1 MRTITIG
8 SNRIYGLSEELKRQI
23 EETITV
29 FNLAVYSSYNLHHLK
44 ETNSEEFRS
53 IYGTKSLHMIL
64 KDKYGLDDYYTN
76 SATQL
81 AKGKLSSQK
90 QLQKEYIKDKEASL
104 KAVKDK
110 LVKYKRDLVNYIKLR
125 NSLHVYQDNI
135 QKDPQA
141 KLKVKGIRNVSVC
154 GYEIVVRHMK
164 DKRLIT
170 DLYGLYSFEYQ
181 YLNPKINHIK
191 AVIGNLSFHQ
201 NRLQQEIENL
211 KTIKKIIFGS
221 KKIMRHHRPGDN
233 TLAEKKYSSFQISGR
248 KDAKYGN
255 FVFKLKDTGTAAC
268 GSQEYKLELTLLH
281 KKRITLDS
289 IHFPYMGNELA
300 KVLHEKTPICFT
312 LKRKT
317 DPHGLEYYQIFVSF
331 DISVTKD
338 INFDLSI
345 GVFGMDFNYGHLDI
359 SETDAKGNLIRL
371 ITIPY
376 AVTDNAARNEA
387 SLRRALDKVGKL
399 VSAFHKCLCIEG
411 LDTRGSKRK
420 STYRDPVTNRIFHIF
435 PYERCLDFADW
446 LGYKYGFEVIKVH
459 PAYTSIIGKLKYGI
473 PKKINIHQ
481 AASYVIARRGM
492 GFKEKILDK
501 YKPIIEDIKDKHY
514 WSKWNRIN
522 KQLQLV
528 NV

>member
-23 EETITV
+23 EETITI

-104 KAVKDK
+104 KDVKDK

-125 NSLHVYQDNI
+125 DSLHVYQDNI

-338 INFDLSI
+338 INFDLST

-359 SETDAKGNLIRL
+359 SETDVKGNLIRL
-371 ITIPY
+371 MTIPY

-387 SLRRALDKVGKL
+387 SLRRALDEVGKL
-399 VSAFHKCLCIEG
+399 VSAFHKCLCIED

-435 PYERCLDFADW
+435 PYERYLDFADW

>member
-8 SNRIYGLSEELKRQI
+8 SNRIYGLSAELKQQVD
-23 EETITV
+23 ETITV
-29 FNLAVYSSYNLHHLK
+29 FNRAVYSSYNLHHLK
-44 ETNSEEFRS
+44 ETNLEEFRA

-64 KDKYGLDDYYTN
+64 KEKYGLDDYYTN

-90 QLQKEYIKDKEASL
+90 QLQKVYIKDKEASL
-104 KAVKDK
+104 KAVKNK
-110 LVKYKRDLVNYIKLR
+110 LVKYKKDLVNYIKLR
-125 NSLHVYQDNI
+125 DSLHGFQDI
-135 QKDPQA
+135 IKKDPQA
-141 KLKVKGIRNVSVC
+141 KLRVKGIRNVSVC
-154 GYEIVVRHMK
+154 GYEIAVRHMK

-181 YLNPKINHIK
+181 YLNPKINNIK
-191 AVIGNLSFHQ
+191 AVIGNLSYRQ
-201 NRLQQEIENL
+201 NRLRQEIENL

-221 KKIMRHHRPGDN
+221 KKTMRHHQPGDN
-233 TLAEKKYSSFQISGR
+233 TLTGKKYSSFQISGR

-255 FVFKLKDTGTAAC
+255 FVFKLQDTGIAAY
-268 GSQEYKLELTLLH
+268 GSPEYKLELTLLH
-281 KKRITLDS
+281 KKKISLDN
-289 IHFPYMGNELA
+289 IHFPYMGNELSKA
-300 KVLHEKTPICFT
+300 LQEKTPVCFT

-317 DPHGLEYYQIFVSF
+317 DPHGLEYDQIFASF

-338 INFDLSI
+338 INFDCST

-371 ITIPY
+371 MTIPY
-376 AVTDNAARNEA
+376 TVTDNAVLNEV
-387 SLRRALDKVGKL
+387 SLRKALDEIGKL
-399 VSAFHKCLCIEG
+399 VSASCKCLCIED

-420 STYRDPVTNRIFHIF
+420 STYRDPVTNRIFHRF
-435 PYERCLDFADW
+435 PYERYLDFADW

-459 PAYTSIIGKLKYGI
+459 PAYTSVIGKLKYGI
-473 PKKINIHQ
+473 PKKINVHQ

-492 GFKEKILDK
+492 GFKEKVLDK

-528 NV
+528 NI